1 MSQNSEPITEVVNEV
16 MNKVKDLYA
25 LKRRELTVTSLTS
38 CLRMSYY
45 YITQGKSVSEKMLVG
60 TEHHAFFQRHFT
72 ELLEQKGYVCIPE
85 YEVKYWKLRGRAD
98 LFCIDKDE
106 TGIIFEFK
114 FTTLPYKNNPF
125 YPFWYR
131 QLKYYVALAQV
142 MLKHKIAGIL
152 AVSSFALD
160 KWVVDVVEVDKPL
173 EVVSEM
179 EKRYHDLEEALEKNT
194 PPIAEKGKWCEYC
207 AFRNVCFNQQL
218 V

>member
-1 MSQNSEPITEVVNEV
+1 MEQLTEFINEV
-16 MNKVKDLYA
+16 MNRVKDLYA

-45 YITQGKSVSEKMLVG
+45 HIVHGKNVSEKMVMG

-72 ELLEQKGYVCIPE
+72 ELIQQKGYECIPE

-98 LFCIDKDE
+98 LYCVNKDGL
-106 TGIIFEFK
+106 GIIFEFK

-131 QLKYYVALAQV
+131 QLKYYVALEQA
-142 MLKHKIAGIL
+142 MTGHKAIGVLI
-152 AVSSFALD
+152 VSSFALD
-160 KWVVDVVEVDKPL
+160 KWVIDVIKVDNPL
-173 EVVSEM
+173 EVISEM
-179 EKRYHDLEEALEKNT
+179 EKRYHDLEEALNKNT
-194 PPIAEKGKWCEYC
+194 PPMPEKGKWCEYC
-207 AFRNVCFNQQL
+207 AFRNMCFNQQL